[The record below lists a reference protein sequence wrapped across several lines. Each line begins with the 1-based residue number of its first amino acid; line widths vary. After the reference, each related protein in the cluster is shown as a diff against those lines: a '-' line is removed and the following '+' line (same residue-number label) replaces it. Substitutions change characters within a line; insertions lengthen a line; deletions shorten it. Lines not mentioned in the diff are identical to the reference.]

1 MWYVLGY
8 PQNRAQSEDFE
19 VPIDIPESGGSDM
32 GGTQPKDSKNL
43 GQCENSS
50 IRNRL
55 EIGTHGMHSESEIH
69 WQWNRNS
76 WNAV

>member
-1 MWYVLGY
+1 MVCIGVHTKSR
-8 PQNRAQSEDFE
+8 QNAIFWPPMDTF
-19 VPIDIPESGGSDM
+19 ESGWQDV

-55 EIGTHGMHSESEIH
+55 GTGTHG
-69 WQWNRNS
+69 
-76 WNAV
+76 NAF

>member
-1 MWYVLGY
+1 MVCIGVSIKSR
-8 PQNRAQSEDFE
+8 QNAIFWSLWTKFE
-19 VPIDIPESGGSDM
+19 AGWQDM

-55 EIGTHGMHSESEIH
+55 GIGTHG
-69 WQWNRNS
+69 
-76 WNAV
+76 NAF